1 MKEIELKDIQQFS
14 KIYNSN
20 VNNKNIE
27 NEIKQYGLDKVCID
41 KKIIDENPLIFNL
54 ELEETKRY
62 DQKDSL
68 R

>member
-1 MKEIELKDIQQFS
+1 MREIKLKDIEQFS

-41 KKIIDENPLIFNL
+41 KKILI
-54 ELEETKRY
+54 
-62 DQKDSL
+62 
-68 R
+68 